1 MLSNIINNAK
11 LPLRPKPEIKQ
22 GLFYDIIGDV
32 HGNADELT
40 ALLQQMGYKENTG
53 VWKHEQ
59 RKAVFVGDFTSR
71 GPETRRCINIV
82 RNMVEYN
89 TGYAI
94 LGNHELNVIG
104 HFTKDKSGVP
114 FKTAT
119 GTNKRIMDTIKSEYT
134 YEKKQLKKDI
144 KWLRTLPFFIDLKHI
159 RIVHAY
165 WNTNNLELIA
175 NSITKGK
182 LTKSLL
188 SQVFSPRTSLGKAVQ
203 QTTRGIELNLPPD
216 LIIKDTKNVRR
227 TNFRILWWDNPK
239 GKSFRKIS
247 YGNKFV
253 LPDYT
258 APPEILF
265 PFEVYSSQ
273 SPPVFF
279 GHYCISQE
287 QMIPA
292 PNVCCVDNCIA
303 NGGKLAAYRWNGVN
317 SLDTANFIFQKR
329 RG

>member
-1 MLSNIINNAK
+1 M
-11 LPLRPKPEIKQ
+11 PQIKQ
-22 GLFYDIIGDV
+22 DPFYDIIGDV
-32 HGNADELT
+32 HGNAAELI
-40 ALLQQMGYKENTG
+40 ALLKKMGYKENEG
-53 VWKHEQ
+53 IWEHEQ
-59 RKAVFVGDFTSR
+59 RKALFVGDFTCR

-104 HFTKDKSGVP
+104 HFTKDKNGIP

-119 GTNKRIMDTIKSEYT
+119 GTNKKIMDNIKSEYT
-134 YEKKQLKKDI
+134 YEKKQLKKDV
-144 KWLRTLPFFIDLKHI
+144 KWLRRLPFSIDLQHI

-165 WNTNNLELIA
+165 WNTTNLELIA
-175 NSITKGK
+175 NGIPKGK
-182 LTKSLL
+182 LNKSLL
-188 SQVFSPRTSLGKAVQ
+188 SQIFSPGTKLGKAVQ
-203 QTTRGIELNLPPD
+203 QTTRGIELNLPHD
-216 LIIKDTKNVRR
+216 LIIKDNRNVRR
-227 TNFRILWWDNPK
+227 SNFRIIWWESPR
-239 GKSFRKIS
+239 GKSFKQLS
-247 YGNKFV
+247 FGNKFV

-265 PFEVYSSQ
+265 PFEVYSPQ

-279 GHYCISQE
+279 GHYCIAQE

-303 NGGKLAAYRWNGVN
+303 NGGKLAAYRWNGETGV
-317 SLDTANFIFQKR
+317 DMANFVFQER
-329 RG
+329 NGR